1 MVQKRFRQL
10 KWRIIAAHM
19 VVVIVG
25 VVIVLGVAL
34 VATNA
39 IVPHNLRNQLAELPG
54 TADPAVLVQA
64 TEKLL
69 ETFRT
74 SVFTAVSIAAVG
86 AVIAGVVSSL
96 LLAQEILRPLRQIAL
111 SSRRIAR
118 GQYRERVSVL
128 GSDELAEV
136 ATNFNQM
143 AESLAQVEQ
152 QRVALIGNVSHELR
166 TPLTGLKGYLEGL
179 IDGVFPQN
187 EETYALMHY
196 EVHRMHRLVD
206 DLHSLSRAE
215 AGQISFKFEYFDL
228 IPVIERVVNQLMPQS
243 EADCLEIKID
253 LPEKKLIVFADP
265 DRTAQ
270 VVMNLVGN
278 AIRYTDEDGCITVL
292 VTAVNNMAQL
302 TIQDTGIG
310 IPASALPYIF
320 ERFYRVDPSRTR
332 QSGGSGIGLTISR
345 HLVWGMGGEITAVST
360 GIGKGSTF
368 IFTLPLEKRE
378 DDGDEVDG
386 DGWGEP

>member
-1 MVQKRFRQL
+1 MQRVFRQL

-25 VVIVLGVAL
+25 VVIVLGMASV
-34 VATNA
+34 VMNA
-39 IVPHNLRNQLAELPG
+39 IVPQFLQNQLANLS
-54 TADPAVLVQA
+54 TRVDAAVLAQA
-64 TEKLL
+64 TDELL
-69 ETFRT
+69 ETFRN
-74 SVFTAVSIAAVG
+74 SVFTAVTVAAIG
-86 AVIAGVVSSL
+86 AILAGIMTGL

-118 GQYRERVSVL
+118 GQYRERISVPT
-128 GSDELAEV
+128 SDELAEV

-179 IDGVFPQN
+179 MDGVFPQN

-206 DLHSLSRAE
+206 DLQSLSRVE
-215 AGQISFKFEYFDL
+215 AGQLSFKFEQFDL
-228 IPVIERVVNQLMPQS
+228 IPIVERVVSQLQPQAG
-243 EADCLEIKID
+243 ADCLQIHVEPPDKP
-253 LPEKKLIVFADP
+253 LMVFADP
-265 DRTAQ
+265 DRVAQ
-270 VVMNLVGN
+270 VVMNLIGN
-278 AIRYTDEDGCITVL
+278 GIRYTDEDGRISVL
-292 VTAVNNMAQL
+292 VTAVANQARVQ
-302 TIQDTGIG
+302 IKDTGIG
-310 IPASALPYIF
+310 ISESALPYIF

-345 HLVWGMGGEITAVST
+345 HLVWGMGGEITAVSA
-360 GIGKGSTF
+360 GAGKGSTF
-368 IFTLPLEKRE
+368 AFTLPLENRS
-378 DDGDEVDG
+378 
-386 DGWGEP
+386 